1 MSRLDELILPEDLNY
16 EIELNYEDLDI
27 GFHTTHIE
35 YRNTSGPMR
44 DYGDTGETEVD
55 DYGVVNR
62 YTKWVDPTNEDIAN
76 YLKKS
81 EDDIT
86 QEDLDNF
93 DMDGFIEFLYNK
105 YLDDVI
111 DEINSCIE
119 NEDFSDLDID

>member
-27 GFHTTHIE
+27 RFHTTHTE

-93 DMDGFIEFLYNK
+93 DMDGFIEFLYDK
-105 YLDDVI
+105 HLDDVI